1 MKHFTTRLLSATALG
16 LSYPLWLNVP
26 TGMLAWIAL
35 VPMLLAMREATT
47 FKTFFFRV
55 YPIVFVSTYILG
67 AFVFS
72 FSFWAGALTC
82 FSQTIFTFLPIAVD
96 YFIQKKYGWRRAMLL
111 LPAVWAVGDW
121 LHHLAPHSFQ
131 VSSIAYTQTT
141 VLWFAQ
147 IADVFGMWGITF
159 WVVAVNV
166 SIALT
171 ISEFQISNFKFQTS
185 NWLLE
190 IWNMKFEI
198 LKKWAFQGI
207 LLFGLPLLY
216 AFWANLNLPNEK
228 QIKVALVQTNQ
239 GSNREHDS
247 IQVTKNINSLL
258 RLADSAAL
266 TKPDLMVLPESALPF
281 RLMQDSA
288 IFEAVRTY
296 ILDWGTAVAVGFPEI
311 PDTTQPQ
318 LYYNAA
324 FVFTP
329 SLAYAW
335 DSLGIKTADL
345 KVYHKQN
352 PLPIAEMIPYG
363 NLLGIKGKVLPIGG
377 CEVLQGNEPYVFSFP
392 DRYNRETKTSATICW
407 EQFFPETQAELTKR
421 GAQFLTQMN
430 NDGWFG
436 NSSGGAQ
443 LLNMNR
449 LRAIENRRTIARCS
463 NTGVSGFIDPFGR
476 LYGQLTP
483 QKEGVHT
490 EGVVLNSELTL
501 FSKYVDWFPKVLL
514 FLLLFLF
521 STALFKRFY
530 KGLE

>member
-1 MKHFTTRLLSATALG
+1 
-16 LSYPLWLNVP
+16 
-26 TGMLAWIAL
+26 
-35 VPMLLAMREATT
+35 
-47 FKTFFFRV
+47 
-55 YPIVFVSTYILG
+55 
-67 AFVFS
+67 
-72 FSFWAGALTC
+72 
-82 FSQTIFTFLPIAVD
+82 
-96 YFIQKKYGWRRAMLL
+96 
-111 LPAVWAVGDW
+111 
-121 LHHLAPHSFQ
+121 
-131 VSSIAYTQTT
+131 
-141 VLWFAQ
+141 
-147 IADVFGMWGITF
+147 
-159 WVVAVNV
+159 
-166 SIALT
+166 
-171 ISEFQISNFKFQTS
+171 
-185 NWLLE
+185 
-190 IWNMKFEI
+190 
-198 LKKWAFQGI
+198 
-207 LLFGLPLLY
+207 
-216 AFWANLNLPNEK
+216 
-228 QIKVALVQTNQ
+228 
-239 GSNREHDS
+239 
-247 IQVTKNINSLL
+247 
-258 RLADSAAL
+258 
-266 TKPDLMVLPESALPF
+266 MVLPESALPF
-281 RLMQDSA
+281 RLMQDTVV
-288 IFEAVRTY
+288 FEAVRAY

-363 NLLGIKGKVLPIGG
+363 EFLGIKGKVLPIGG
-377 CEVLQGNEPYVFSFP
+377 GEVLQGNEPYVFSFP

-407 EQFFPETQAELTKR
+407 EQFFPETQAELTKS

-501 FSKYVDWFPKVLL
+501 FSKYVDWFPKGLL

-521 STALFKRFY
+521 STALFKRNY
-530 KGLE
+530 KGF